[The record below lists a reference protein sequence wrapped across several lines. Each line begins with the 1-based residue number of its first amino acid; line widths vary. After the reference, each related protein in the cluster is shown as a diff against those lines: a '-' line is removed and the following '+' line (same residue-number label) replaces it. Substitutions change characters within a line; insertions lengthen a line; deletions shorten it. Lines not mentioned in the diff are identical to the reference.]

1 MNGMEALPEEPDF
14 DQYPMTGFDADV
26 KGTEKMN
33 GEYTKHEW
41 YFLDEDG
48 VPMVGFQYI
57 DDIVHCLY
65 PEYADMVW
73 NFVKHYSRD
82 LTTGAVVYNPYIH

>member
-1 MNGMEALPEEPDF
+1 
-14 DQYPMTGFDADV
+14 
-26 KGTEKMN
+26 MN

-41 YFLDEDG
+41 YFLDKDG